1 MRLLVDTHAFLWFID
16 DDRRLSGQARE
27 LMTGTNELLLST
39 ASLWEMAI
47 KISLGRLTIP
57 LPYSEFIRQQ
67 LSINRIEILPIGI
80 DHLSLVAELPFHH
93 RDPFDRMLIA
103 QGLKEQLPILSTDTA
118 FDAYEVARYW

>member
-16 DDRRLSGQARE
+16 DDPRLSQQARV
-27 LMTGTNELLLST
+27 LMTGRNELFLSI

-67 LSINRIEILPIGI
+67 LSINHIEILPIEI
-80 DHLSLVAELPFHH
+80 DHLSLVADLPFHH

-103 QGLKEQLPILSTDTA
+103 QGLKEQLPILSTDAA
-118 FDAYEVARYW
+118 FDAYQVARYW